1 MDAKDWSRQTVL
13 VTGAAGFIGS
23 HLAERL
29 ASLGARTRAFVHY
42 SSTGSRGWL
51 EGSELK
57 DEIEVFYGDIR
68 EAGTLR
74 RAMKGVDVVFHLAAL
89 VSIPYSYHAPV
100 SFVRTNVEGTLNMLQ
115 EALETEVDLVVHT
128 STSEVY
134 GTARRVPIG
143 EGHVLQ
149 GQSPYSASK
158 VGADK
163 MAEAFHLSHGLPVT
177 TIRPFNTYGPR
188 QSPRAVIP
196 AITIQALA
204 SNSVRLGNLRPTR
217 DFNFV
222 ADTVDAFV
230 RIAGCPEAVGQ
241 VIHIG
246 SGREISI
253 GDLAR
258 KILAEVGR
266 DVPLVSQ
273 EERVRPR
280 GSEVERLLADN
291 TRARDL
297 LGWEPRHSLEEGLRL
312 TIDWIRD
319 NLESYRADAYAI

>member
-253 GDLAR
+253 GYLAR